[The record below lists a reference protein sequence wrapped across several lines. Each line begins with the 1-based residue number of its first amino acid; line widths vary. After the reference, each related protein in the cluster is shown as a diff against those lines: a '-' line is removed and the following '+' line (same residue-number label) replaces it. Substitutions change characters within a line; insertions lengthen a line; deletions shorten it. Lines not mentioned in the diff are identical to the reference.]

1 MSVTV
6 MFMQGRR
13 KHLRGRV
20 QSVRGGP
27 LYSIPIYQLKFRAF

>member
-1 MSVTV
+1 MSV

-20 QSVRGGP
+20 QCARGP
-27 LYSIPIYQLKFRAF
+27 SIPIYQLKFRAF